1 MPSPRQ
7 KQGVGGIN
15 SSSSIAYTRWE
26 PLSEN
31 DNEDCDAEAVNGEE
45 QNRVNKD

>member
-7 KQGVGGIN
+7 KQGVGGVN

-26 PLSEN
+26 PLNEN
-31 DNEDCDAEAVNGEE
+31 DNDDLDTGVENTEE
-45 QNRVNKD
+45 ESRVS